1 MSMSITE
8 RLRMSA
14 DKDLHEDWY
23 KRECRE
29 AADCIEALETAARCV
44 VPAEGALRYNSGKP
58 RYDLLPPDALNEL
71 AEVFTKGAEKYAPRN
86 WEKGMDWGKCFAS
99 LLRHAFKWA
108 KGEDRDEETG
118 CLHMAHV
125 AWNALVLCSYAMR
138 KVGTDDRSK
147 L

>member
-1 MSMSITE
+1 MSGLCQAVKAI
-8 RLRMSA
+8 
-14 DKDLHEDWY
+14 
-23 KRECRE
+23 
-29 AADCIEALETAARCV
+29 
-44 VPAEGALRYNSGKP
+44 PAEGALRYNSGKP